1 MNLRMITL
9 VCAATIGAATA
20 FAQPQPASPTI
31 GNELVKWITQ
41 TFDEAYVKPEANL
54 ASYRKVM
61 LDQPQIVFRKNWLK
75 DINNTRDV
83 SRWLTPADQQKY
95 IDDMSAGMGQTFS
108 EVFRSRGYEVV
119 TAPGPGV
126 LRVTPTGY
134 RPVAQRA
141 RRPVEQSYA
150 DVQQGNRRR
159 DPGGGRARL
168 GHWCCTRSLRRSPH
182 GARHHRTSA
191 QVHERRREP
200 VLDGVCFEDPG
211 DQHHQG
217 IRGDTRPRPDLFG
230 GGPVTIFFSSSI
242 ETGAMAPV
250 SISAVSISAVSIS
263 GG

>member
-41 TFDEAYVKPEANL
+41 TFDEAYVKPDANL

-95 IDDMSAGMGQTFS
+95 IDDMSAGMGQTVS
-108 EVFRSRGYEVV
+108 EVVRSRGYEVV

-126 LRVTPTGY
+126 LRVTPTVTDLWLNA
-134 RPVAQRA
+134 P
-141 RRPVEQSYA
+141 
-150 DVQQGNRRR
+150 DVQSSNLTRTFNRETADATLVVDARDSVTGAVLAHFVDRR
-159 DPGGGRARL
+159 TVRDTIGRAPKYTSDVGNLFWMESASRTL
-168 GHWCCTRSLRRSPH
+168 ATNTIKEFEATPDRV
-182 GARHHRTSA
+182 RTS
-191 QVHERRREP
+191 
-200 VLDGVCFEDPG
+200 
-211 DQHHQG
+211 
-217 IRGDTRPRPDLFG
+217 
-230 GGPVTIFFSSSI
+230 
-242 ETGAMAPV
+242 
-250 SISAVSISAVSIS
+250 SAA
-263 GG
+263 GR